1 MQPAGSVIF
10 IPEAWN
16 HAVVN
21 LGDGTEGGFTLAAI
35 RNAEID
41 VRALNDNMNQPQKK
55 KKKKKKKKTGDITER
70 LAAKA
75 KAKAKQRNGGNV
87 KDNDDTEV
95 GPGDCRSRWHPKRV
109 PDRPPPSVP

>member
-41 VRALNDNMNQPQKK
+41 VRALNDNMKQPKK
-55 KKKKKKKKTGDITER
+55 SKEKKTATTKKKTGDITER

-75 KAKAKQRNGGNV
+75 KANAKQRNGGNV

-95 GPGDCRSRWHPKRV
+95 GPGDC
-109 PDRPPPSVP
+109 